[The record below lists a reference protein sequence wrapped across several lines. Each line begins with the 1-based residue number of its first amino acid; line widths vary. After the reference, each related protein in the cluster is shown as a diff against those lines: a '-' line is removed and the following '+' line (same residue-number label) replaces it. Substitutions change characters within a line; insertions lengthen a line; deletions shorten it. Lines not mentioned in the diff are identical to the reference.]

1 MAKATILVDDFDGSP
16 AAETVSFAL
25 DGTTYELDLSADNA
39 AELRETL
46 GEWIAG
52 ARRIREARSARG
64 SRTGRTK
71 SRSSSNGRRE
81 KYDRTAVREWAATD
95 DGKKALK
102 GAKLKAPAAR
112 GRISA
117 AVVDLYANAK

>member
-25 DGTTYELDLSADNA
+25 DGSAYELDLSADNA

-52 ARRIREARSARG
+52 ARRVREARNARG
-64 SRTGRTK
+64 SRTGRSK
-71 SRSSSNGRRE
+71 SRSSSNRRAE
-81 KYDRTAVREWAATD
+81 TYDRTAVRAWAATD
-95 DGKKALK
+95 GGKKALRA
-102 GAKLKAPAAR
+102 AKLKAPAAR
-112 GRISA
+112 GRLSA
-117 AVVDLYANAK
+117 AVVDLYANGK